1 MLTRK
6 SILTTTIGLLMLMF
20 VAANVQA
27 KGSINRGGDL
37 TFDCID
43 CHGMDGKG
51 NFETPPIAGLKES
64 YLLKQL
70 RAFYKGKTKTTDNIM
85 HLYTE
90 DRTDQDLQDLAA
102 YWASLKK

>member
-1 MLTRK
+1 M
-6 SILTTTIGLLMLMF
+6 LMLM
-20 VAANVQA
+20 AGNVQA
-27 KGSINRGGDL
+27 KGSIERGGDL
-37 TFDCID
+37 TFDCIE

-64 YLLKQL
+64 YILKQL
-70 RAFYKGKTKTTDNIM
+70 RGFYSGKTKSQDDMM